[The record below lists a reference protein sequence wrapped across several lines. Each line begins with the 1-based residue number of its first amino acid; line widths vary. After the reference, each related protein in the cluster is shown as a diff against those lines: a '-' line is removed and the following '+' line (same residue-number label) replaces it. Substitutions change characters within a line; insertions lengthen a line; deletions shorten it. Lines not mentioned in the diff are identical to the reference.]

1 MTDPSSDHSSPERE
15 LPERELPERELL
27 GLWDRV
33 ALVTGG
39 SRSLGRGCALALAR
53 AGCHVA
59 IVDVLDASDTVAEIE
74 TLGRRAVA
82 VSADVR
88 DPEGAESMAQEVI
101 DALGPFHV
109 AVNTVGGTH
118 GPTPFLDL
126 TREEWESVVALN
138 ASATLWSCQAEA
150 RRMIDAGVDGS
161 IVNLGSLSGLEA
173 APNVVD
179 YGAANAAVIH
189 LTRSIALELAPHGI
203 RVNCIVPGAHKTESV
218 VAAAA
223 ANPEIAR
230 WVERNSAATPLGRL
244 GDPSETGGVAVF
256 LASRLSSYVTGQ
268 EIVVDGGMQHTT
280 ARPPV
285 GQG

>member
-1 MTDPSSDHSSPERE
+1 MTDAAS
-15 LPERELPERELL
+15 PERELL
-27 GLWDRV
+27 GLWDCV

-39 SRSLGRGCALALAR
+39 ARSLGRGCALALAR
-53 AGCHVA
+53 AGCHIAVA
-59 IVDVLDASDTVAEIE
+59 DIADASETVAEIE
-74 TLGRRAVA
+74 ALDRRAIA
-82 VSADVR
+82 VSADIR
-88 DPEGAESMAQEVI
+88 SPDGAAAMVADAV
-101 DALGPFHV
+101 DALGPFTV
-109 AVNTVGGTH
+109 AVNTVGGTR
-118 GPTPFLDL
+118 GMGPFLDL
-126 TREEWESVVALN
+126 GAEQWESVVALN
-138 ASATLWSCQAEA
+138 TSSALWSCQAEA
-150 RRMIDAGVDGS
+150 RRMIADGVPGS

-203 RVNCIVPGAHKTESV
+203 RVNCIVPGAHRTET

-223 ANPEIAR
+223 AGSPDVAS
-230 WVERNSAATPLGRL
+230 WVERNAAATPLGRL
-244 GDPSETGGVAVF
+244 GDPLETGGVAVF

-285 GQG
+285 GQA

>member
-1 MTDPSSDHSSPERE
+1 MPRPECPERE
-15 LPERELPERELL
+15 LI

-39 SRSLGRGCALALAR
+39 SRSLGRGCAVALAK

-59 IVDVLDASDTVAEIE
+59 IVDIADASDTVAEIAA
-74 TLGRRAVA
+74 LGRRAVA
-82 VSADVR
+82 IEADVR
-88 DPEGAESMAQEVI
+88 EPAGADAMTAQAV

-118 GPTPFLDL
+118 GPKAFLDL
-126 TREEWESVVALN
+126 ESAEWESVLALN

-150 RRMIDAGVDGS
+150 RTMMHHDVAGS
-161 IVNLGSLSGLEA
+161 IVNLGSLSGLVG

-189 LTRSIALELAPHGI
+189 LTRSIAIELAPNGI
-203 RVNCIVPGAHKTESV
+203 RVNCIVPGTHKTET

-223 ANPEIAR
+223 QADPEIAS
-230 WVERNSAATPLGRL
+230 WVERNAAATPMGRL
-244 GDPSETGGVAVF
+244 GEPSETGGVAVF

-268 EIVVDGGMQHTT
+268 EIVVDGGMHHTT
-280 ARPPV
+280 ARPPI
-285 GQG
+285 GRG

>member
-1 MTDPSSDHSSPERE
+1 M
-15 LPERELPERELL
+15 
-27 GLWDRV
+27 
-33 ALVTGG
+33 
-39 SRSLGRGCALALAR
+39 
-53 AGCHVA
+53 
-59 IVDVLDASDTVAEIE
+59 
-74 TLGRRAVA
+74 
-82 VSADVR
+82 
-88 DPEGAESMAQEVI
+88 
-101 DALGPFHV
+101 
-109 AVNTVGGTH
+109 NTVGGTH

-138 ASATLWSCQAEA
+138 ASSALWSCQAEA

-189 LTRSIALELAPHGI
+189 LTRSIALELAPHQI
-203 RVNCIVPGAHKTESV
+203 RVNCIVPGAHKTETV

>member
-1 MTDPSSDHSSPERE
+1 VSDFPTEPEVPERA
-15 LPERELPERELL
+15 LL

-59 IVDVLDASDTVAEIE
+59 IVDVLDARDTVTEIE
-74 TLGRRAVA
+74 AIGRRAVA
-82 VSADVR
+82 IAADVR
-88 DPEGAESMAQEVI
+88 DPEGAAAMTLAVI
-101 DALGPFHV
+101 DELGPFHV

-126 TREEWESVVALN
+126 TSDEWESVVALN

-150 RRMIDAGVDGS
+150 RQMIDAGIEGS

-173 APNVVD
+173 APNVAD

-189 LTRSIALELAPHGI
+189 LTRSIAIELAPHRI
-203 RVNCIVPGAHKTESV
+203 RVNCIVPGAHRTESV

-223 ANPEIAR
+223 ENPEIAR

>member
-1 MTDPSSDHSSPERE
+1 
-15 LPERELPERELL
+15 
-27 GLWDRV
+27 
-33 ALVTGG
+33 
-39 SRSLGRGCALALAR
+39 
-53 AGCHVA
+53 
-59 IVDVLDASDTVAEIE
+59 
-74 TLGRRAVA
+74 
-82 VSADVR
+82 
-88 DPEGAESMAQEVI
+88 
-101 DALGPFHV
+101 
-109 AVNTVGGTH
+109 
-118 GPTPFLDL
+118 
-126 TREEWESVVALN
+126 
-138 ASATLWSCQAEA
+138 
-150 RRMIDAGVDGS
+150 MIDAGIEGS

-173 APNVVD
+173 APNVID

-223 ANPEIAR
+223 ENPEIAR

-244 GDPSETGGVAVF
+244 GEPSETGGVAVF

-285 GQG
+285 GRVARDEGCGSTVGGGARLSRAVASRSGSDRCIRRLVGGTSPVATTRWTPGLPAMWSRAPCRSRVAAVHVARFGRHRATPS

>member
-1 MTDPSSDHSSPERE
+1 VTDVAR
-15 LPERELPERELL
+15 PERELL

-59 IVDVLDASDTVAEIE
+59 VVDVADASDTVAEIE
-74 TLGRRAVA
+74 KLGRRGVGIQ
-82 VSADVR
+82 ADVR
-88 DPEGAESMAQEVI
+88 DAEGAKAAIDGVVAEVGAF
-101 DALGPFHV
+101 DV

-118 GPTPFLDL
+118 GPKPFLDL
-126 TREEWESVVALN
+126 EPADWAEVLALN
-138 ASATLWSCQAEA
+138 ASATLWCCQAEA
-150 RRMIDAGVDGS
+150 RSMIEHELEGS

-173 APNVVD
+173 APNVLD

-189 LTRSIALELAPHGI
+189 LTRSVAIELAPHGI
-203 RVNCIVPGAHKTESV
+203 RVNCIVPGAHKTET

-223 ANPEIAR
+223 HADPEIAA
-230 WVERNSAATPLGRL
+230 WVERNAAATPLGRL
-244 GDPSETGGVAVF
+244 GDPAETGGVAVF

-285 GQG
+285 GRG